1 MEEASKQNL
10 FLTGAKEKKKTNQ
23 TNNNKK
29 KTNQGFNFLAV
40 SLAEDLVWSKNNPN
54 LVSIGFQLN
63 LNAVQQ
69 GGTKLHNGSVQGLIN
84 LTCLANKQIKQT

>member
-1 MEEASKQNL
+1 MKEASKQNL

-40 SLAEDLVWSKNNPN
+40 SLAEDLV
-54 LVSIGFQLN
+54 
-63 LNAVQQ
+63 
-69 GGTKLHNGSVQGLIN
+69 
-84 LTCLANKQIKQT
+84 